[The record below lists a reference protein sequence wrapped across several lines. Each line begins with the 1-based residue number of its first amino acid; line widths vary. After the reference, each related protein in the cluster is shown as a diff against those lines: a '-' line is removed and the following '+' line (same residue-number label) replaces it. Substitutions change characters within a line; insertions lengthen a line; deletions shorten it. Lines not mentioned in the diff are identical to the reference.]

1 MSSERDRV
9 SQVYLGLLDLGPTG
23 DWLRRRIDWMADEA
37 RGPRV
42 LDVGCSEGILE
53 VLLARRGI
61 AVTGVD
67 IDPDALDFARH
78 LLAKESEEVR
88 ERVKFV
94 QGDFI
99 STRPVTGLF
108 DTVVMGELLDYLDDP
123 GAMLDRGLEHLR
135 PGGRVVITA
144 PFGVH
149 PHQDNRRTFY
159 LTDLIGLLKPRLGLE
174 SLSVEDNYIRFV
186 GRLSEDRDVSWQR
199 LNTEAVLSMTDAA
212 LVAYQRKL
220 YGMLEMRG
228 GRIERLQQRLQQRVE
243 AERTT
248 QRKVNTSNE
257 KSKKLEFRVK
267 LDRIALGQMK
277 QQVKARTEEVR
288 ARTREVKARAKEVE
302 VRTRE
307 VEVRTREVETRTREL
322 RVERHRLQTT
332 RSSTSF
338 LVGSALVSA
347 AKRPLTLWKLPFRL
361 LRIYRSKSTPPP
373 VETVVPDVSS
383 APHAYVPDSYVP
395 VEPYLDLVPEDAYPD
410 PSQFIDFP
418 LLPISEA
425 RADGHP
431 VAAILDTFTEYS
443 LRHEVNLLLMSPKHW
458 RAQLEKM
465 RPVLLLV
472 ESAWRGNNG
481 GWRNRIVRYEDV
493 EDNPLSELLQY
504 CRSNGIPTAFWNKE
518 DPPHFDSF
526 LGAAKEFDFVFTSD
540 ADCVPRYREA
550 LGHDRIYVLPFAA
563 QPRMHNP
570 SREKGWPNYPV
581 CFPGSWVPGRY
592 PERAETLRYLL
603 DPAIPHG
610 LHIFD
615 RNLTRTDFGPDYRF
629 PDLYKE
635 AIKGTLTY
643 EEMLTAYRCYDVL
656 LNVNTV
662 TESPT
667 MFARRVFESLACGTP
682 VISSESVGMSRMLG
696 EHVRVTRS
704 MEETAD
710 HLQELLGD
718 EEARIREGHLA
729 YRHVHENHTYRHR
742 MDEVFRRVGIG
753 PLVSEQ
759 PSVSVLM
766 PTMRPENVVR
776 CLENF
781 TKQAYPNK
789 ELILILNNAE
799 FDLDAIRRYTDP
811 IPNVRVIHVDGRT
824 TLVDC
829 LNRGAE
835 VASGKYIA
843 KMDDDDH
850 YGERYLSDHVLAA
863 SFSDAEIVGK
873 GLFFVYFEA
882 RNTTALFEWT
892 SEHTFM
898 SFVTGGTLF
907 IQTDVAR
914 EIPFESISLKEDT
927 NFQRAAVRAGCRIYA
942 ADRFNYIQM
951 RTRRLSDH
959 SDQTPDANFLKRY
972 RDQTPGLDLG
982 RVLI

>member
-1 MSSERDRV
+1 MLPERDHV

-23 DWLRRRIDWMADEA
+23 DWLRRRIDWMAGEA
-37 RGPRV
+37 DGPCV

-61 AVTGVD
+61 TVTGVD
-67 IDPDALDFARH
+67 IDPDALDFARQ

-123 GAMLDRGLEHLR
+123 GAMLDGGLECLR

-149 PHQDNRRTFY
+149 PHEDNRRTFY

-186 GRLSEDRDVSWQR
+186 GRSSEDRDVSWQR
-199 LNTEAVLSMTDAA
+199 LDTEAVLSMTDAA
-212 LVAYQRKL
+212 LVASQRKL
-220 YGMLEMRG
+220 YGMLAMRG
-228 GRIERLQQRLQQRVE
+228 SRIERLQQRLQERVE
-243 AERTT
+243 ANRAT
-248 QRKVNTSNE
+248 QRKVNTGNE
-257 KSKKLEFRVK
+257 KIKKLEFRVK
-267 LDRIALGQMK
+267 LDRIALAQLKK
-277 QQVKARTEEVR
+277 QVEARTREVEAR
-288 ARTREVKARAKEVE
+288 TREVNARAKEVEARTREVKAR
-302 VRTRE
+302 
-307 VEVRTREVETRTREL
+307 TREL
-322 RVERHRLQTT
+322 RVMNHRLQVT

-338 LVGSALVSA
+338 LVGSALVQA
-347 AKRPLTLWKLPFRL
+347 AKQPLTLCKLPFQL
-361 LRIYRSKSTPPP
+361 LRLYRSKSTPPP
-373 VETVVPDVSS
+373 VETVVPEESS
-383 APHAYVPDSYVP
+383 APHSYVP
-395 VEPYLDLVPEDAYPD
+395 EEPSLDLVPEDAYPD

-418 LLPISEA
+418 LLPIPEVKG
-425 RADGHP
+425 DGHP

-458 RAQLEKM
+458 RAQLEKT

-481 GWRNRIVRYEDV
+481 AWRNRIVGYEGI
-493 EDNPLSELLQY
+493 EDNPLRELVQY
-504 CRSNGIPTAFWNKE
+504 CRSNGIPTVFWNKE
-518 DPPHFDSF
+518 DPPHFDDF
-526 LGAAKEFDFVFTSD
+526 IGAAREFEFVFTSD

-550 LGHDRIYVLPFAA
+550 LGHDRIYILPFAA
-563 QPRMHNP
+563 QPRLHNP
-570 SREKGWPNYPV
+570 SREEGWPNYPV
-581 CFPGSWVPGRY
+581 CFPGSWVPNRY

-603 DPAIPHG
+603 DPAVPHG

-615 RNLTRTDFGPDYRF
+615 RNLTRIEFGPDYRF
-629 PDLYKE
+629 PDRYKE
-635 AIKGTLTY
+635 SIKGTLTY

-682 VISSESVGMSRMLG
+682 VISSESVGMSRMLR

-729 YRHVHENHTYRHR
+729 YRHVHESHTYRRR
-742 MDEVFRRVGIG
+742 MDEIFSRVGLK
-753 PLVSEQ
+753 PLGSEQ

-766 PTMRPENVVR
+766 PTMRPENVSR
-776 CLENF
+776 CLDNF
-781 TKQAYPNK
+781 KKQTYPNK

-799 FDLDAIRRYTDP
+799 FDLDAIRRDAEL
-811 IPNVRVIHVDGRT
+811 IPNVRVLHVDGCT
-824 TLVDC
+824 TLGDC
-829 LNRGAE
+829 LNLGVEAS
-835 VASGKYIA
+835 SGKYVA

-850 YGERYLSDHVLAA
+850 YGERYLSDSVLAA
-863 SFSDAEIVGK
+863 SFSDAEVVGK
-873 GLFFVYFEA
+873 GSFFMYFEESD
-882 RNTTALFEWT
+882 TTALAELT
-892 SEHTFM
+892 PEHTFT
-898 SFVTGGTLF
+898 SSTIAGGTLF

-914 EIPFESISLKEDT
+914 DFSFRSLSLAEDT
-927 NFQRAAVRAGCRIYA
+927 HFQRSAERAGCRLYS
-942 ADRFNYIQM
+942 ADRFNYLRVRM
-951 RTRRLSDH
+951 RQLSTHSWQIPDSEFLQKCRDH
-959 SDQTPDANFLKRY
+959 TPSLDLKR
-972 RDQTPGLDLG
+972 
-982 RVLI
+982 VMI

>member
-1 MSSERDRV
+1 MSPGRDHV

-23 DWLRRRIDWMADEA
+23 AWLRRRIDWMADEA
-37 RGPRV
+37 RGPCV

-61 AVTGVD
+61 AVTGID
-67 IDPDALDFARH
+67 IDPGAIDFARR
-78 LLAKESEEVR
+78 LLAKESEDVR

-99 STRPVTGLF
+99 GTRPVTGLF

-159 LTDLIGLLKPRLGLE
+159 LMDLIGLLKPRLGLE
-174 SLSVEDNYIRFV
+174 SLSVEDNHIRFV
-186 GRLSEDRDVSWQR
+186 GRSSEDRDVSWQR
-199 LNTEAVLSMTDAA
+199 LDTEAVLSMTDAA

-257 KSKKLEFRVK
+257 NSKKLEFRVK
-267 LDRIALGQMK
+267 LDRIALGQLRK
-277 QQVKARTEEVR
+277 QVNARTEEVK
-288 ARTREVKARAKEVE
+288 ARTREVEARAREVQA
-302 VRTRE
+302 RTRE
-307 VEVRTREVETRTREL
+307 VQARTREL
-322 RVERHRLQTT
+322 RVMSHRLQTT

-347 AKRPLTLWKLPFRL
+347 ARRPLTLWKLPFQL
-361 LRIYRSKSTPPP
+361 LQIFRSKSTPPP
-373 VETVVPDVSS
+373 METVVPDVSS
-383 APHAYVPDSYVP
+383 APHAYVPE
-395 VEPYLDLVPEDAYPD
+395 EPNLVPEDAYPD

-418 LLPISEA
+418 LLPIPEVKG
-425 RADGHP
+425 DGHP

-458 RAQLEKM
+458 RAQLEKT

-481 GWRNRIVRYEDV
+481 GWRNRIVGYEDI
-493 EDNPLSELLQY
+493 EDNPLRELVQY
-504 CRSNGIPTAFWNKE
+504 CRSNGIPTVFWNKE
-518 DPPHFDSF
+518 DPPHFDNF
-526 LGAAKEFDFVFTSD
+526 IGAAREFDFVFTSD
-540 ADCVPRYREA
+540 ADCVPLYREA

-563 QPRMHNP
+563 QPRLHNP

-629 PDLYKE
+629 PDRYRE

-696 EHVRVTRS
+696 EHVRVTHS

-710 HLQELLGD
+710 HLQKLLGD
-718 EEARIREGHLA
+718 EEARVREGHLA
-729 YRHVHENHTYRHR
+729 YRYVHENHTYRRR
-742 MDEVFRRVGIG
+742 MDEVFRRVGLN
-753 PLVSEQ
+753 PLGSEQ

-766 PTMRPENVVR
+766 PTMRPQNVAR
-776 CLENF
+776 CLDNF
-781 TKQAYPNK
+781 KKQTYPNK

-799 FDLDAIRRYTDP
+799 FDLDAIRRHTDL
-811 IPNVRVIHVDGRT
+811 IPNVRVLHVDGRT
-824 TLVDC
+824 TLGDC
-829 LNRGAE
+829 LNLGVEA
-835 VASGKYIA
+835 ASGKYVA

-863 SFSDAEIVGK
+863 SFSDAEVVGK
-873 GLFFVYFEA
+873 GLYFVYFEA
-882 RNTTALFEWT
+882 ANTTALIEAIPD
-892 SEHTFM
+892 HTFTT
-898 SFVTGGTLF
+898 SLTTGGTLF
-907 IQTDVAR
+907 IRTDVCR
-914 EIPFESISLKEDT
+914 EIPFDSISLKEDT
-927 NFQRAAVRAGCRIYA
+927 NFQRAAARAGCRIYS
-942 ADRFNYIQM
+942 ADRFNFVRV
-951 RTRRLSDH
+951 RTRRLSGH
-959 SDQTPDANFLKRY
+959 SDPTSDAEFLKKC
-972 RDQTPGLDLG
+972 RDHTPGLDLK
-982 RVLI
+982 RVII